1 MSMNDLRRMLVVV
14 TATSDC
20 VKLVQDAFGLA
31 ERFGATVFLLDVV
44 HDPFAYTGWNLPMP
58 SFEKEYRKLLEGV
71 RKRLRVI
78 VKKAK
83 DKGLSIESLVREGHP
98 FDEILKVV
106 EENRIDLLVMPAHEE
121 YRLEHYLTGKVM
133 DKLVRKMPCSILLV
147 RQEEGTLCET

>member
-1 MSMNDLRRMLVVV
+1 
-14 TATSDC
+14 
-20 VKLVQDAFGLA
+20 
-31 ERFGATVFLLDVV
+31 
-44 HDPFAYTGWNLPMP
+44 MP